1 MTAGPLVGDILES
14 ACAPLTP
21 LASVPDL
28 SL

>member
-14 ACAPLTP
+14 ACAPLAP
-21 LASVPDL
+21 LACVPGL